1 MRFSLFFIFLIVISE
16 YVLAKDVSSL
26 PFIFHPF
33 ERLVLRVDGGEMI
46 DDPFSN
52 EKMFR
57 AFCRVEL
64 NSRTLTK
71 YVSTSK
77 GRVPK
82 KYSYHDLYRE
92 NLKGNK
98 LLTKK
103 ELDQMVCSCMADV
116 YLKRELFLYAE
127 DFFLAGRGVNRL
139 YRIFKAREKNYI
151 ENLKNPIP
159 KLRSSSSKDLDKYR
173 NNTEKVRQQNRIRV
187 SEYFDEKQSCLD
199 LPYKE
204 Q

>member
-1 MRFSLFFIFLIVISE
+1 
-16 YVLAKDVSSL
+16 L
-26 PFIFHPF
+26 PFIFHPL
-33 ERLVLRVDGGEMI
+33 EGLVLRVDGGEII

-82 KYSYHDLYRE
+82 KYSYHDLYRK
-92 NLKGNK
+92 NLKGK
-98 LLTKK
+98 KFLTKK
-103 ELDQMVCSCMADV
+103 ELEQMVCKCMADV
-116 YLKRELFLYAE
+116 YLRRELFLYAE

-151 ENLKNPIP
+151 ESLKNLLP
-159 KLRSSSSKDLDKYR
+159 KLKSNTSKDLNKYWS
-173 NNTEKVRQQNRIRV
+173 NTEKVRKQNRIRV

-204 Q
+204 KSLKDSF